1 MHAKITAMVTEQRS
15 MAAAIE
21 AAQIQLD
28 QSQRRLLGSHTYKHY
43 QLFCTLHE
51 GPYIDPKSKR
61 KFTAVPGSLRHSA
74 ARP

>member
-1 MHAKITAMVTEQRS
+1 MHAKIAAMVAEQRS
-15 MAAAIE
+15 MATAIK

-28 QSQRRLLGSHTYKHY
+28 QSQHHLLSSHAYEQY
-43 QLFCTLHE
+43 QLFHTLHE

-61 KFTAVPGSLRHSA
+61 KFTAVPGSSRHSA